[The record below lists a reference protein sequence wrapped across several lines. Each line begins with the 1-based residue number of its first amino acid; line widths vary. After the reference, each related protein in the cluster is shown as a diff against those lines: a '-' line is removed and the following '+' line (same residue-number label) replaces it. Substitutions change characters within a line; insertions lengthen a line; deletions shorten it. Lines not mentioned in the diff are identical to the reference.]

1 LFLDKDIFRK
11 AKKHDPILDRKMIKM
26 TVMVITQTLY
36 ENPLNVSN
44 TSCKGL
50 RIMIVITVTFKCRLS
65 VSIESAHS
73 CSGNF

>member
-1 LFLDKDIFRK
+1 MFRK
-11 AKKHDPILDRKMIKM
+11 TKKHDPILDRKMIKM

-36 ENPLNVSN
+36 ESPLSVSN
-44 TSCKGL
+44 TSCEGL
-50 RIMIVITVTFKCRLS
+50 RIMIVITVNFKCRLS